1 MLKIIDHIWSE
12 DKGSDLVDWVVLTAG
27 LIMLAVAVV
36 AVIDTSTGKFAAD
49 SLPLYTATGV

>member
-1 MLKIIDHIWSE
+1 MVKIIDHIWSE

-27 LIMLAVAVV
+27 LVMLAVAVV

>member
-1 MLKIIDHIWSE
+1 MVKIIDHIWYE

-27 LIMLAVAVV
+27 LLMLAVAVI

>member
-1 MLKIIDHIWSE
+1 MVKIIDHIWSE
-12 DKGSDLVDWVVLTAG
+12 DKGSDLVDWIVLTAG

>member
-1 MLKIIDHIWSE
+1 MVKIIDHIWSD

-27 LIMLAVAVV
+27 LLMLAVAVI

>member
-1 MLKIIDHIWSE
+1 MVKIIDHIWSE

-49 SLPLYTATGV
+49 SLPLYAATGV

>member
-1 MLKIIDHIWSE
+1 MVKIIDHIWSE

-27 LIMLAVAVV
+27 LLMLAVAVI

-49 SLPLYTATGV
+49 SLPLYTTTGV

>member
-1 MLKIIDHIWSE
+1 MVKIIDHIWSE

-49 SLPLYTATGV
+49 SLTLYTATGV

>member
-1 MLKIIDHIWSE
+1 MVKIIDHIWSE

-36 AVIDTSTGKFAAD
+36 AVIDTSTGKFASD

>member
-1 MLKIIDHIWSE
+1 MVKIIDHIWSE
-12 DKGSDLVDWVVLTAG
+12 DKGSDVVDWVVLTAG
-27 LIMLAVAVV
+27 LVMLAVAVI

>member
-1 MLKIIDHIWSE
+1 MVKIIDHIWSE

-27 LIMLAVAVV
+27 LVMLAVAVI

>member
-1 MLKIIDHIWSE
+1 MVKIIDHIWSE
-12 DKGSDLVDWVVLTAG
+12 DKGSDLVDWVVLTVG
-27 LIMLAVAVV
+27 LLMLAVAVI

>member
-1 MLKIIDHIWSE
+1 MVKIIDHIWSE

>member
-1 MLKIIDHIWSE
+1 MVKIIDHIWSE

-27 LIMLAVAVV
+27 LLMLAVAVI

>member
-1 MLKIIDHIWSE
+1 MVKIIDHIWSE

-49 SLPLYTATGV
+49 SIPLYTATGV